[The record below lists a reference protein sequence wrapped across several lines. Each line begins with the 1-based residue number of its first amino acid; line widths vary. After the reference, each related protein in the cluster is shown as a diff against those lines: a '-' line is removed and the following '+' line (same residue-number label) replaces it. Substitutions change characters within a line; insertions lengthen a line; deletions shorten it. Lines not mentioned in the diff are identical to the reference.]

1 MDLEHLKAIAH
12 DWRFY
17 NEARRD
23 PFPARDLA
31 DNIDWAVAKI
41 ESDAKVIA
49 ALRAAFLRHV
59 QFDNNDHCNATGLP
73 CREAAKCGCALEMQT
88 AIDEIL
94 ERNEQTVEKSNG

>member
-23 PFPARDLA
+23 PFPAVDLA
-31 DNIDWAVAKI
+31 DNIDWAAAKI

-49 ALRAAFLRHV
+49 ALREGF
-59 QFDNNDHCNATGLP
+59 
-73 CREAAKCGCALEMQT
+73 REIANLHPRCTCKACEIARKF
-88 AIDEIL
+88 AI
-94 ERNEQTVEKSNG
+94 EQDVGESK